1 MMRIHRISP
10 AFVGMIGAAGLILL
24 GQLAMQPADGQT
36 AHTHGP
42 ATSGAPT
49 KAVCVIHPLGDAK
62 VHGKVTF
69 TEVDDGIKIEA
80 KLTGLAPGK
89 HGFHVHEFGDC
100 SMMDGT
106 CAGGHFNPD
115 GKPHGGPDVAERHA
129 GDFGNIEADA
139 SGNAVY
145 ERVDSIISLHGD
157 HSIIGRSIIVHADP
171 DDLTTQPTGNAGAR
185 IGCGVIGIADP
196 KM

>member
-1 MMRIHRISP
+1 MRIFKLQP
-10 AFVGMIGAAGLILL
+10 AFVGSLGAAGLILL
-24 GQLAMQPADGQT
+24 GQLVMQPAGGQT
-36 AHTHGP
+36 GQAQSLAAAAG
-42 ATSGAPT
+42 SPT
-49 KAVCVIHPLGDAK
+49 KAVCVVHPLGDAK
-62 VHGKVTF
+62 VTGKVTF
-69 TEVDDGIKIEA
+69 TQVDGGVEIAAE
-80 KLTGLAPGK
+80 LTGLAPGK

-115 GKPHGGPDVAERHA
+115 GKPHGGPDSAERHA

-145 ERVDSIISLHGD
+145 KRVDTVISLDGD
-157 HSIIGRSIIVHADP
+157 HSIIGRSIIVHAAA
-171 DDLTTQPTGNAGAR
+171 DDLKTQPTGNAGAR